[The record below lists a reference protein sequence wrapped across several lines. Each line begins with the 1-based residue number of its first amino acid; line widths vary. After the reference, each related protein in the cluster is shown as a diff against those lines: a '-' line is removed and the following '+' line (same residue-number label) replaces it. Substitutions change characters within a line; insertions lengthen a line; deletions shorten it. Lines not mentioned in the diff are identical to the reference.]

1 MILVDY
7 IAIGI
12 IVLTLLCGVFA
23 GFGKGLI
30 FVTKGVVGMIISAVI
45 TWFLFGVVLSWGFV
59 QDIIANFI
67 ASLESNGSAFCNFL
81 ITIRI
86 DMILLGIVL
95 FVIIQIIRLVILKF
109 VKEVFESDN
118 VAMKVLNKVL
128 GVILFAAFFSVIILI
143 AMQIAYMISGP
154 TGGVFNF
161 FKGSAFK
168 LDELYLNNPLNSFI
182 KLITG

>member
-12 IVLTLLCGVFA
+12 IALTLLCGIFV
-23 GFGKGLI
+23 GFGKGLV

-45 TWFLFGVVLSWGFV
+45 AWFLMGVVLSWGFV
-59 QDIIANFI
+59 QNIIANFI
-67 ASLESNGSAFCNFL
+67 ASLEANGSAFCHFL

-86 DMILLGIVL
+86 DMVLLGIVL

-109 VKEVFESDN
+109 IKEVFESDN

-128 GVILFAAFFSVIILI
+128 GVILFAVFFSVVVLI
-143 AMQIAYMISGP
+143 AMQIAYMISGE
-154 TGGVFNF
+154 TGSVFNF
-161 FKGSAFK
+161 FNGSALK
-168 LDELYLNNPLNSFI
+168 LDAIYLNNPLNSFI